1 LPDYLA
7 ADRPYIAQGET
18 MDLMDLLS
26 AAGADE
32 SVGKLA
38 GSVGIGTSD
47 AQNMI
52 GALAPALMRSLQ
64 KQAESSGGLEA
75 LQGALA
81 SGNHQRYVNEPDLMG
96 SDDTRDD
103 GNKILGHLFGSK
115 DVSRNVAAQ
124 AAADTGI
131 DADLIKKALPLVAGL
146 AMGALSK
153 ESSSGA
159 GDSGDLLG
167 NLVGDMLGG
176 GGIDDLLGMAK
187 KLF

>member
-1 LPDYLA
+1 
-7 ADRPYIAQGET
+7 

-26 AAGADE
+26 AAGADN
-32 SVGKLA
+32 SVGKIA
-38 GSVGIGTSD
+38 DSVGIGKSD
-47 AQNMI
+47 AQNML

-64 KQAESSGGLEA
+64 KQGESSGGIAA

-81 SGNHQRYVNEPDLMG
+81 SGNHQRYVDEPELMA
-96 SDDTRDD
+96 SDDTRAD

-124 AAADTGI
+124 AAAETGI
-131 DADLIKKALPLVAGL
+131 DAGLIKKALPLVAGL

-153 ESSSGA
+153 ETDAGA
-159 GDSGDLLG
+159 RDGGGLLG
-167 NLVGDMLGG
+167 SLVGGMLGGKG

>member
-1 LPDYLA
+1 
-7 ADRPYIAQGET
+7 
-18 MDLMDLLS
+18 MDLMDLFS
-26 AAGADE
+26 AAGADN
-32 SVGKLA
+32 SVGKIA
-38 GSVGIGTSD
+38 DSVGIDASD

-52 GALAPALMRSLQ
+52 GALAPSLMRSFQ
-64 KQAESSGGLEA
+64 KQAESSGGLDA
-75 LQGALA
+75 LQSALS
-81 SGNHQRYVNEPDLMG
+81 SGKHQRYVDEPDLMG
-96 SDDTRDD
+96 SEDTRDD

-153 ESSSGA
+153 KSNAGASDSS
-159 GDSGDLLG
+159 DLLG
-167 NLVGDMLGG
+167 SLVGDMLGG
-176 GGIDDLLGMAK
+176 GSSGGIDDLLGMAK

>member
-1 LPDYLA
+1 
-7 ADRPYIAQGET
+7 
-18 MDLMDLLS
+18 MDLMDLLG
-26 AAGADE
+26 AAGADD

-38 GSVGIGTSD
+38 GSVGLGKSET
-47 AQNMI
+47 QNMI
-52 GALAPALMRSLQ
+52 GALAPALMRSFQ
-64 KQAESSGGLEA
+64 KQAGSSGGLEA
-75 LQGALA
+75 LQSALA
-81 SGNHQRYVNEPDLMG
+81 SGNHQRYVDEPDLMEA
-96 SDDTRDD
+96 DDSRED

-153 ESSSGA
+153 KSNAGA
-159 GDSGDLLG
+159 SDSGDLLG
-167 NLVGDMLGG
+167 SLVGGMLGG
-176 GGIDDLLGMAK
+176 DGGGLDDLLGMAK

>member
-1 LPDYLA
+1 
-7 ADRPYIAQGET
+7 

-26 AAGADE
+26 AAGADN
-32 SVGKLA
+32 SVGKIA
-38 GSVGIGTSD
+38 DSVGMGASD

-52 GALAPALMRSLQ
+52 GALAPALMRSFQ
-64 KQAESSGGLEA
+64 KQAESSGGLDA

-81 SGNHQRYVNEPDLMG
+81 KGNHQRYVDEPDLMG
-96 SDDTRDD
+96 SENTRDD

-124 AAADTGI
+124 AAAETGI
-131 DADLIKKALPLVAGL
+131 DATLIKKALPLVAGL

-153 ESSSGA
+153 KTNAGA
-159 GDSGDLLG
+159 SDSGDLLG
-167 NLVGDMLGG
+167 GLVGGMLGGSG